1 MLARKVK
8 MGVLAAMAAL
18 SFTMAGAQSALAANG
33 FVVDYRLAEWKAAHF
48 DDIKSADAHY
58 ATVTKLGCEAKKGS
72 HGGHY
77 DVSYICPQ
85 WRRIALKNHDEA
97 HQWETW
103 LKANGFE
110 TKHSH

>member
-8 MGVLAAMAAL
+8 IGVLAVILSAMIAV
-18 SFTMAGAQSALAANG
+18 AGARSALAANQ
-33 FVVDYRLAEWKAAHF
+33 FVVDYRMSEWKAAHF
-48 DDIKSADAHY
+48 DDIKSADTHY

-77 DVSYICPQ
+77 DVNYVCPQ
-85 WRRIALKNHDEA
+85 WRRIALKNHEEA
-97 HQWETW
+97 HQWEKW